1 MAKYT
6 KNELIENV
14 ARNTNNAEIF
24 YKAANAAT
32 TGNELCKLN
41 LTEAA
46 QKVEYAVMWLN
57 KLHENKYR
65 DEWNNADKIVTELK
79 AIPAQDITYE
89 EIRKE
94 REMITAVNCII
105 KYNENYFKEE
115 EGYL

>member
-24 YKAANAAT
+24 YKAANAT
-32 TGNELCKLN
+32 STGNELCKLN
-41 LTEAA
+41 LVEAA

-57 KLHENKYR
+57 KLQKDKYK
-65 DEWNNADKIVTELK
+65 DEWKNADKIVTELK

-89 EIRKE
+89 EMRKV
-94 REMITAVNCII
+94 RKMIVAVNCII

>member
-6 KNELIENV
+6 KKQLIENV

-24 YKAANAAT
+24 YKAANNAR
-32 TGNELCKLN
+32 TGTELCKLN
-41 LTEAA
+41 LIEAA

-57 KLHENKYR
+57 KLQKDKYK

-79 AIPAQDITYE
+79 TIPAQDITYE
-89 EIRKE
+89 EIGKV

-115 EGYL
+115 GYL